1 MFSKNIEMRILS
13 LLSPTFFQHRL
24 SDLYSSIVFVEKKLA
39 FLFPMKGNICSR
51 RFIVYTVFLVP
62 EKQKKTGEERERLSD
77 RSKRNKTRGK
87 KAKEFCLEFRR
98 KLLMF
103 NFEITHTKHFGTT
116 VWHTFI
122 IKWYLIFRKKN
133 RT

>member
-1 MFSKNIEMRILS
+1 MHVQQKHRNENLKFAFPHLFPA
-13 LLSPTFFQHRL
+13 PTLRH
-24 SDLYSSIVFVEKKLA
+24 SSIVFVEKKLA

-87 KAKEFCLEFRR
+87 KAKEFCLEFTR
-98 KLLMF
+98 KLL
-103 NFEITHTKHFGTT
+103 ITLK
-116 VWHTFI
+116 
-122 IKWYLIFRKKN
+122 
-133 RT
+133 

>member
-1 MFSKNIEMRILS
+1 MHVQQKIEMRILS
-13 LLSPTFFQHRL
+13 LLSPHLFPAPTLRH
-24 SDLYSSIVFVEKKLA
+24 SSIVFVEKKLA

-87 KAKEFCLEFRR
+87 KS
-98 KLLMF
+98 
-103 NFEITHTKHFGTT
+103 
-116 VWHTFI
+116 
-122 IKWYLIFRKKN
+122 
-133 RT
+133 